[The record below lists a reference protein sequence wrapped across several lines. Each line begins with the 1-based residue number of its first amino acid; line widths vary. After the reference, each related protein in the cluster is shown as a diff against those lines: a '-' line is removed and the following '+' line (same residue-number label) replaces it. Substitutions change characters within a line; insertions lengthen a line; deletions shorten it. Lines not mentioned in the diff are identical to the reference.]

1 MSIGWIAHI
10 KTPIVRQELVIR
22 FNKCQ
27 DKRKKWRRRRD
38 KWIDRAIKEIRELAK
53 GQDMNEEG
61 QT

>member
-22 FNKCQ
+22 FSKCQ

-53 GQDMNEEG
+53 GQDMSEEG